1 MALYLFASLLPHP
14 LDHIINCVK
23 SNNLTSFSIGQVYAK
38 VVNGT
43 KSKWLRGKNT
53 VDFFFTFMSIKV
65 QVESILDIVIILI
78 QGPRLAEQTLS
89 EA

>member
-1 MALYLFASLLPHP
+1 
-14 LDHIINCVK
+14 
-23 SNNLTSFSIGQVYAK
+23 
-38 VVNGT
+38 
-43 KSKWLRGKNT
+43 
-53 VDFFFTFMSIKV
+53 MSIKV